1 MHKLYRLFGKPWNAA
16 TEGSEHLHQDM
27 KRYFLHL
34 TCHSNK
40 KTGDCLQVLRL
51 MLVKQSLLRKYAH
64 LLPHSQYA
72 AMRANMV
79 LSKDAADKGKKRCND
94 SGPKGYKMY
103 SEKRQRKMMIAK
115 DTIEAELCCAPCVL
129 SPDT

>member
-1 MHKLYRLFGKPWNAA
+1 MQYGLHKLYRLFGKPWNAA

-79 LSKDAADKGKKRCND
+79 LSKDAADKGKKRAARTQVPRASKCTAR
-94 SGPKGYKMY
+94 SG
-103 SEKRQRKMMIAK
+103 SER
-115 DTIEAELCCAPCVL
+115 
-129 SPDT
+129 